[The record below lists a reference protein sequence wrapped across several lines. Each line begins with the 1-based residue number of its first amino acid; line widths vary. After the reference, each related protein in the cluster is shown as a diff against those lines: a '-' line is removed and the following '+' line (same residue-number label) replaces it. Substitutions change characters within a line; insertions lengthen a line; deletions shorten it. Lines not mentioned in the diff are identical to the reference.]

1 MIEKRTVSQCISAD
15 YCRGYNDAVDEIVRC
30 KDCQEAYTNSYMKS
44 DGIVLCKLH
53 GYPRQHDDYCSYGER
68 KDVQS

>member
-15 YCRGYNDAVDEIVRC
+15 YCRGYNDAVDEILRC
-30 KDCQEAYTNSYMKS
+30 KDCEFHTTDKYAKWVKCPNEAMR
-44 DGIVLCKLH
+44 GIKE
-53 GYPRQHDDYCSYGER
+53 DAYCSYGKR